1 METIETMVRVRVLSL
16 PAGIV
21 AALVATTAT
30 AQQPQPQQPQPA
42 PTAAAQPAATGAT
55 GTTAPV
61 TSLADGYVLGTGDV
75 VEVSVLGRA
84 EFAARVQV
92 QVDGTIQLPYLKS
105 VPAANKTVL
114 QLRDDVRRRLQ
125 SGGYYTDPVVAVTI
139 ATYTSRYVTVLGQV
153 AQPGLVPVDRAYRV
167 SEILARVGGAQASAA
182 DAIELRRADGQS
194 IALPIAQIASGGPD
208 QDPYVTPGDK
218 LFLPEAPIFY
228 ISGAVTGQGAYK
240 VDRDLTVRKALAR
253 AGGLTDRGSDKKVKV
268 FRDGKEVKI
277 GLDDPIKGGDSI
289 KVGERFF

>member
-1 METIETMVRVRVLSL
+1 METIDTMVRVGLRAI
-16 PAGIV
+16 PCTAGL
-21 AALVATTAT
+21 AAMLLATAAA
-30 AQQPQPQQPQPA
+30 AQQPLAQTTPSPAPATAPATGTPA
-42 PTAAAQPAATGAT
+42 PT
-55 GTTAPV
+55 
-61 TSLADGYVLGTGDV
+61 TSLSDGYVLGNGDV

-105 VPAANKTVL
+105 VPAADKTVL
-114 QLRDDVRRRLQ
+114 QLRDDIRRRLQ
-125 SGGYYTDPVVAVTI
+125 AGGYYTDPVVAVTV

-153 AQPGLVPVDRAYRV
+153 GQPGLVPVDRAYRI
-167 SEILARVGGAQASAA
+167 SESLARVGGAQPTAA

-194 IALPIAQIASGGPD
+194 ISLPIAAIASGGPD

-240 VDRDLTVRKALAR
+240 VDRGLTVRKALAR
-253 AGGLTDRGSDKKVKV
+253 AGGLTERGSDKKVKV
-268 FRDGKEVKI
+268 FRDGREVKI
-277 GLDDPIKGGDSI
+277 GLDEPIKGGDSI